1 MTKNYR
7 GTCHLHLAVAAEAPR
22 AVEALE
28 GAEPE
33 EDVVDVEALE
43 ALEGVEPEEDLPAP
57 EVAVVLEPAV
67 SEPAES
73 AASHASNL

>member
-1 MTKNYR
+1 M
-7 GTCHLHLAVAAEAPR
+7 
-22 AVEALE
+22 
-28 GAEPE
+28 
-33 EDVVDVEALE
+33 VDVEALE

-67 SEPAES
+67 SEPAVSEPAES